1 MVAALVV
8 ERTHPGSTPLGSTGC
23 RTGGLFSV
31 FVSRRSWTSR
41 VAPQWDYDVPVVY
54 KALCGFG
61 GVHVWCE
68 CVVLSSNTSSKSS
81 PSQAIGITEDF

>member
-1 MVAALVV
+1 MVAAPV

-23 RTGGLFSV
+23 RTGGLFPV
-31 FVSRRSWTSR
+31 FVSCKSCTSR

-61 GVHVWCE
+61 DLQKDAV
-68 CVVLSSNTSSKSS
+68 CVYRL
-81 PSQAIGITEDF
+81 